1 MLIVFKKEIM
11 IVVFMAIS
19 FLLGSFGSSDAL
31 IEPQEE
37 LRKEEDKISR

>member
-1 MLIVFKKEIM
+1 MMLTLFKKEIM

-19 FLLGSFGSSDAL
+19 FLLGSFGSNDKL

-37 LRKEEDKISR
+37 SRREEDKDI

>member
-1 MLIVFKKEIM
+1 MFAVFKKEIM

-19 FLLGSFGSSDAL
+19 FLLGSSGSSEAL

-37 LRKEEDKISR
+37 SRREEDKDI